1 MIVRRRAGFAVIKTV
16 GSLGSFLGPALI
28 GALADATD
36 GFAAPCLLLAAC
48 VLAAAGPLLGFRAP
62 GTRPADQN
70 PRKPCTIRLQPCA
83 DPVSAACSP
92 TCCWPPVSSWQ
103 LA

>member
-1 MIVRRRAGFAVIKTV
+1 MYHVNMRRRAGFAVIKTV

-48 VLAAAGPLLGFRAP
+48 VLAAAGLLLGFRAP
-62 GTRPADQN
+62 GARPAGQ
-70 PRKPCTIRLQPCA
+70 KP
-83 DPVSAACSP
+83 
-92 TCCWPPVSSWQ
+92 
-103 LA
+103 